1 MITHSDWWLR
11 CRAVLENGTET
22 RQCHKWDLMILFV
35 LCITMQPIFVSH
47 MTYTKSRM
55 LLPKLCFCLAF
66 ACLTIL
72 SKLTVCGQKT
82 RACICNCSQ
91 MVLLLT
97 LQTLHPS
104 CLGLELDCKPPK
116 VTWFFCGL
124 ASTEDKAHVS
134 IRALYWARLLPK
146 STLKSKKDLSSTYV
160 IKQALNYP
168 MIAMSDVV
176 EYYLQSLWVR
186 DLLQYNL
193 PKMASG
199 NLSADIIV

>member
-1 MITHSDWWLR
+1 MTEMQGSAGKRNRDSTVSQMGSHDFV
-11 CRAVLENGTET
+11 CAVYYNATNFCLPYDIHKVSNAVAET
-22 RQCHKWDLMILFV
+22 VF
-35 LCITMQPIFVSH
+35 
-47 MTYTKSRM
+47 
-55 LLPKLCFCLAF
+55 LCFAF

-91 MVLLLT
+91 MVLLLS